1 MPHGGTTD
9 DDAAFA
15 AMITSEETHEA
26 NNAIIMAQRKQG
38 FAAMVVLGV
47 LIGIHNSPNNGPND
61 MIPSGKLIYCVLPI
75 HIACSIIKIGPLV
88 A

>member
-1 MPHGGTTD
+1 
-9 DDAAFA
+9 
-15 AMITSEETHEA
+15 MITSEETHEA
-26 NNAIIMAQRKQG
+26 NNAIIMTQRKKG
-38 FAAMVVLGV
+38 FAAILGL
-47 LIGIHNSPNNGPND
+47 LIGIHNSPNNGPNE